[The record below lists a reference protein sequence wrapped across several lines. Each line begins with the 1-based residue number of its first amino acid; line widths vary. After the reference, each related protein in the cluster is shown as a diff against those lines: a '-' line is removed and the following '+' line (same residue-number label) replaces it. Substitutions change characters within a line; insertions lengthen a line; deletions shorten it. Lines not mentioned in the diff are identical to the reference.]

1 MTAVTRASASSSV
14 APNFGM
20 RSSSSGRLRLPASN
34 TRGSITLR
42 CTQPGR
48 VCGILPSSKPKS
60 SRSTSFDPS
69 SVSSTPMGL
78 AFSNPE
84 MVWQPKQP

>member
-1 MTAVTRASASSSV
+1 MTIASASASV
-14 APNFGM
+14 TKNFGM
-20 RSSSSGRLRLPASN
+20 RRSSSGRFRLPASN
-34 TRGSITLR
+34 TRGSITFR
-42 CTQPGR
+42 WTQPGR
-48 VCGILPSSKPKS
+48 VWGILPSSKPKS

-78 AFSNPE
+78 AFSKPE

>member
-1 MTAVTRASASSSV
+1 MASASSSV
-14 APNFGM
+14 AQNLGM
-20 RSSSSGRLRLPASN
+20 RRSSSGRLTFPSSN

-48 VCGILPSSKPKS
+48 VWGIFPSSNPKS

-78 AFSNPE
+78 AFSKPGTL
-84 MVWQPKQP
+84 WQPKQP